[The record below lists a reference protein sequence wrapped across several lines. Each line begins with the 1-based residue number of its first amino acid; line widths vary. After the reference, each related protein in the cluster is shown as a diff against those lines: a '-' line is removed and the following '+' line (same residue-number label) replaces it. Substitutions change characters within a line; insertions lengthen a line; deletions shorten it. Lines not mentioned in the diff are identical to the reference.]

1 MSHPLAII
9 FAMEKETAA
18 EVFTKFKAKFPLNA
32 EAVLLDIFE
41 EYFKKYEAEGNPFAK
56 CYLDFVAER
65 RAALKASDEGFWSA
79 IEQMRRDED
88 AHIARGEVWRN
99 GQWEKKAPMVFGL
112 HDGFVYV
119 GDDVSRDVREYARG
133 MYEQECPVCKRAR
146 KELEVSYE
154 PNGAL
159 YACGDCRV
167 MWGSEFLLP

>member
-1 MSHPLAII
+1 MSHPLAVI

-18 EVFTKFKAKFPLNA
+18 EVFAKFKAKFPTKA
-32 EAVLLDIFE
+32 EDVLLDLFE
-41 EYFKKYEAEGNPFAK
+41 EYFKKYEAAGNPFAQ

-79 IEQMRRDED
+79 IQQMRRDED